1 MSSSPGSRT
10 TDKFESSRKESSPQ
24 QLGRRPQLGLVLAAC
39 AMAYLLYLRRD
50 QIGAQLMQ
58 LRAMAMRM
66 LGMSVDDDEA
76 HDHRGAIDPAIVMR
90 KLVALRAKLYGV
102 SSCGWTVRQLA
113 EFAAVEKNATADLY
127 KDCSDRAACPSHV
140 TAFPTWEI
148 DGNVMPPG
156 YVKLEVLN
164 AQADA
169 LLLLAKEQQQAA
181 PPAEDSSK
189 PKEAKE
195 QQPPPPKEQEEAVT
209 AAAEEED
216 LHTPPYEEEEE
227 EEEKAAEKE
236 EEEKAAEEVP
246 PPPPPTPTFVPEE
259 TPTEEPSEEDAS
271 GAVKRRKRRARRG

>member
-1 MSSSPGSRT
+1 MSSSPGRT
-10 TDKFESSRKESSPQ
+10 TDKFESSRKESTPQ

-50 QIGAQLMQ
+50 QIAAQLMQ
-58 LRAMAMRM
+58 LRVMAMRM
-66 LGMSVDDDEA
+66 LGMSIDDDMA
-76 HDHRGAIDPAIVMR
+76 RDRGAGGAIDPAIVMR

-113 EFAAVEKNATADLY
+113 EFAAVEQNATADLY
-127 KDCSDRAACPSHV
+127 NDCSDRAACPPHV

-181 PPAEDSSK
+181 PPAAEDTSTK
-189 PKEAKE
+189 PKEEAKE
-195 QQPPPPKEQEEAVT
+195 QPPPPKEQEEE
-209 AAAEEED
+209 AAEED

-236 EEEKAAEEVP
+236 VPPP
-246 PPPPPTPTFVPEE
+246 PPPPPTPTTSVPEE
-259 TPTEEPSEEDAS
+259 TPTEASEEPSEEEAA
-271 GAVKRRKRRARRG
+271 GAGKRRKRRQRRG